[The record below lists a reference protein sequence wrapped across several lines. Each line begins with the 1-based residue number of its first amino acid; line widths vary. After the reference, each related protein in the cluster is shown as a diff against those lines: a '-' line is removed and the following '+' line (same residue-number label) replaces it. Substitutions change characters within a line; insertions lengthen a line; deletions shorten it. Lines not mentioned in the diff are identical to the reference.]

1 RRRRHDG
8 AGARTVLDH
17 YRLAAPAHRQEIGK
31 DARHDVGRT
40 AGRERNQK
48 PYRPR
53 WKIGGGLG
61 RGNGGDAGREQES
74 RRNGFHDRHLRVAPR
89 RSLPGGRGGAKA
101 GSLLGAARPGLPAV
115 SALLAAGEPRKKCPG
130 NAPGRGPTTETEIT
144 ADKGFDRSRTARG
157 AAATC

>member
-1 RRRRHDG
+1 
-8 AGARTVLDH
+8 
-17 YRLAAPAHRQEIGK
+17 APAHRQEIGK

-53 WKIGGGLG
+53 WKIGGGLR
-61 RGNGGDAGREQES
+61 RG
-74 RRNGFHDRHLRVAPR
+74 NGFHDHHLRFAVR
-89 RSLPGGRGGAKA
+89 RTLPAALGWAKA
-101 GSLLGAARPGLPAV
+101 RKLHRDVQPVLPAV
-115 SALLAAGEPRKKCPG
+115 SAPLAAGEPRKKCPG